1 MWGPAWVDWWWDNDY
16 FAWAPLSYW
25 GYPVVIVDGMFYGHH
40 YGDYY
45 PYNSHALTVVHRDQ
59 LRARNLS
66 EVALRGDSLKGL
78 SRMSLSNRS
87 LEVRPLG
94 GRTLVQPIEGRKVLL
109 RTGEKSLGT
118 IKGDDRGGE
127 PRTLNPQNLG
137 KGKGEAKGEPK
148 PAKPAKG
155 ATEKRIRKKNESSS
169 IRNGSP
175 WDRTGSITGMS
186 DGVDSRITGRSIYG
200 YPASPTIHGGK
211 SIRDYNYGY
220 TGRSSFLSRIIR
232 SFSGED
238 YSPRNSSSSSSSSG
252 SRISSRSGSSTSSR
266 GSSSS
271 GSRSSISSRGSSS
284 SGSHSSGSIRKKN

>member
-87 LEVRPLG
+87 LEVRPLS

-109 RTGEKSLGT
+109 RTGEKSLGG
-118 IKGDDRGGE
+118 IQGDDRGGE
-127 PRTLNPQNLG
+127 IRTLNPQSLG
-137 KGKGEAKGEPK
+137 KGDAKKEPK
-148 PAKPAKG
+148 SAAPAKG
-155 ATEKRIRKKNESSS
+155 ATEKKIRKKNESSS
-169 IRNGSP
+169 IRFGSP
-175 WDRTGSITGMS
+175 WDGTGSITGMS
-186 DGVDSRITGRSIYG
+186 DGVDSRITKRSVYG
-200 YPASPTIHGGK
+200 YPASPTIHSGK
-211 SIRDYNYGY
+211 SVRDYDYGH
-220 TGRSSFLSRIIR
+220 TERSSFLSRIIR

-238 YSPRNSSSSSSSSG
+238 YSRSRISSKSGSSSSSK
-252 SRISSRSGSSTSSR
+252 

-271 GSRSSISSRGSSS
+271 GSRSSISSHGSSS

>member
-25 GYPVVIVDGMFYGHH
+25 GYPVVIVDGTFYGHH

-66 EVALRGDSLKGL
+66 EVALKGDSLKGL

-94 GRTLVQPIEGRKVLL
+94 NRTLVQPIEGRKVLL
-109 RTGEKSLGT
+109 RSGEKSLGT
-118 IKGDDRGGE
+118 IQGDDRGGE
-127 PRTLNPQNLG
+127 PRTLNPQSLG
-137 KGKGEAKGEPK
+137 KGKGDAKGEPK
-148 PAKPAKG
+148 SVKPAKG
-155 ATEKRIRKKNESSS
+155 ATEKKIRKKNESSS
-169 IRNGSP
+169 IRFGSP
-175 WDRTGSITGMS
+175 WDGAGSIAGMS
-186 DGVDSRITGRSIYG
+186 DESEARITKRSAYG
-200 YPASPTIHGGK
+200 YPASPTIHSGR
-211 SIRDYNYGY
+211 SIGDYDYGQP
-220 TGRSSFLSRIIR
+220 GRSSFLSRIIR

-238 YSPRNSSSSSSSSG
+238 YSG
-252 SRISSRSGSSTSSR
+252 SRISSKS

-271 GSRSSISSRGSSS
+271 VKGSSSSSSRSSISSRGSSS
-284 SGSHSSGSIRKKN
+284 SGSHSSGSIRKKS